1 MEAEILKLKNQMPV
15 KRAITGTEQALL
27 VSRIC
32 IDTKFN
38 ATVKRKTEL
47 TMQGEVNKV
56 NKTLSSFNALDSYT
70 QVLGKRIERSSKARS
85 ILQDMNFFV
94 NSWNGEFKFKKNQ
107 QIWQRLTDDIG

>member
-38 ATVKRKTEL
+38 ATVKRTIEL
-47 TMQGEVNKV
+47 TM
-56 NKTLSSFNALDSYT
+56 
-70 QVLGKRIERSSKARS
+70 
-85 ILQDMNFFV
+85 
-94 NSWNGEFKFKKNQ
+94 
-107 QIWQRLTDDIG
+107 